1 MIRCLSIL
9 SLFVALVGSV
19 FASAR
24 AESSQQPNTHAS
36 GTVLL
41 VLAVASS
48 DEAKARER
56 DFVTEMGLGLDGI
69 QIQLLEIGD
78 ENFSRLS
85 LAEQLERIRPMAE
98 SSGAVATTWIED
110 AGQNTILLH
119 LVALD
124 SGRALVRIIE
134 AERGAGVAAELALTA
149 CELLGTAYL
158 FGPTPQGEAMKK
170 VVSAVQEEIVPLPKQ
185 YPRVGVLPLFG
196 GGGGVYG
203 HVGASLQL
211 DVGAALELWVV
222 AGFFIRAAV
231 VAEVG
236 PQERIHDGIVMERGF
251 EPGLGVGYNWRLGS
265 VGLGPILGLH
275 VPWSKLDAT
284 VGTGR
289 PQSFSDWNFHATLGG
304 DFRVTITDYLALFV
318 DATMG
323 IFARQEAGVRLS
335 NGETVI
341 ASPIVDWNVLVGAAI
356 LVN

>member
-1 MIRCLSIL
+1 MIRRFPIL
-9 SLFVALVGSV
+9 PLFVALFG
-19 FASAR
+19 ATITSAR
-24 AESSQQPNTHAS
+24 AETVQQTKTQTGGA
-36 GTVLL
+36 VLL
-41 VLAVASS
+41 VLAVANS

-56 DFVTEMGLGLDGI
+56 NFVTEMGLGLDGI
-69 QIQLLEIGD
+69 QIQLLQIG
-78 ENFSRLS
+78 EESFSRLS

-124 SGRALVRIIE
+124 SGRALVRIVE

-149 CELLGTAYL
+149 CELLGAAYL
-158 FGPTPQGEAMKK
+158 FGPAPQGEAMKK
-170 VVSAVQEEIVPLPKQ
+170 VVSAVQEEIVSLPKQ
-185 YPRVGVLPLFG
+185 YPRVGILPLFG

-211 DVGAALELWVV
+211 DVGAALELWIT
-222 AGFFIRAAV
+222 AGLFIRAGV

-251 EPGLGVGYNWRLGS
+251 EPGLGVGYSWKLGS

-275 VPWSKLDAT
+275 APWSKLDAT
-284 VGTGR
+284 VGAGR
-289 PQSFSDWNFHATLGG
+289 PQSFSDWNFHATLGV
-304 DFRVTITDYLALFV
+304 DFRVAITDYLALFA
-318 DATMG
+318 DAAMG
-323 IFARQEAGVRLS
+323 MFARQEAGVRLS

-341 ASPIVDWNVLVGAAI
+341 ASPIVDWNILVGAAI